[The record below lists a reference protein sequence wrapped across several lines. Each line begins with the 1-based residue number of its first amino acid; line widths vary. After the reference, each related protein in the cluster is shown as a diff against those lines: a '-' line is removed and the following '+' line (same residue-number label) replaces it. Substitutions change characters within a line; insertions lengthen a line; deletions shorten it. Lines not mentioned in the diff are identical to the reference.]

1 MLLQYFIPG
10 FLSLKLGLFLTSK
23 KISIKITAIF
33 SLVISYTLMCIIS
46 TIRLISLFKN
56 IPNIIM
62 INSCF
67 SILLGV
73 IFSVLFAILF
83 QVKYVKAFMVKHF
96 HKTFNDDI
104 WQDVFDLKDGCNL
117 KAFLKDKDYYIIGH
131 LKSYEEKGKDS
142 WIALSGFSMYSKKD
156 NTSCKNHPDYSKNSS
171 IIITFRFSD
180 IDYIEIF

>member
-46 TIRLISLFKN
+46 TIRLINLFKN

-104 WQDVFDLKDGCNL
+104 WQDVFERRL
-117 KAFLKDKDYYIIGH
+117 
-131 LKSYEEKGKDS
+131 
-142 WIALSGFSMYSKKD
+142 
-156 NTSCKNHPDYSKNSS
+156 
-171 IIITFRFSD
+171 
-180 IDYIEIF
+180 